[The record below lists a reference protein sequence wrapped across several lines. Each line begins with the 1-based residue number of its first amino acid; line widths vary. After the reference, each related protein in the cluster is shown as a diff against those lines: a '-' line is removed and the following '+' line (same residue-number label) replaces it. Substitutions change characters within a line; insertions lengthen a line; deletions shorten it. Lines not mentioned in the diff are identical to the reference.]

1 MIKILDSKFIPII
14 LFVIL
19 ILMNLDMYFNSGSI
33 TGLQREGF
41 VLPGATIIAFIFAVK
56 TLFKK

>member
-1 MIKILDSKFIPII
+1 MIKLLDSKFIPLI

-19 ILMNLDMYFNSGSI
+19 VLMNLDMYFNSGSV

-41 VLPGATIIAFIFAVK
+41 VLPGATIIVFIFVVK